1 MSPVSVV
8 APVSASIAAMY
19 QDALLAHHRAP
30 HNRRVIE
37 APSASGARKNPVCGD
52 EITVMVS
59 LIGDVV
65 RDVAFTGRSCSIAT
79 ASASMMTDAVRG
91 LTISESLALA
101 DAVDR
106 MLHAAGGSAGSS
118 EAGAEPLPDPL
129 TPLRGV
135 APFPG
140 RHGCAM
146 LPWQA
151 LREALRAPAANR

>member
-1 MSPVSVV
+1 MSTA
-8 APVSASIAAMY
+8 APFTASIAAMY

-30 HNRRVIE
+30 HNRRVLE
-37 APSASGARKNPVCGD
+37 APTASGARRNPVCGD
-52 EITVMVS
+52 EIGGMVA
-59 LIGDVV
+59 LDADVV

-79 ASASMMTDAVRG
+79 ASASMMTDAVAG
-91 LTISESLALA
+91 LTVGEALAVA

-106 MLHAAGGSAGSS
+106 MLHAVGAVGSAPSVLP
-118 EAGAEPLPDPL
+118 EAL
-129 TPLRGV
+129 TPLLGV

-151 LREALRAPAANR
+151 LREALAAKRSHE

>member
-1 MSPVSVV
+1 M
-8 APVSASIAAMY
+8 APFTASIAAMY

-30 HNRRVIE
+30 HNRRVIDT
-37 APSASGARKNPVCGD
+37 PTVSGARKNPVCGD

-59 LIGDVV
+59 LASDVV
-65 RDVAFTGRSCSIAT
+65 HEVAFIGRSCSIAT
-79 ASASMMTDAVRG
+79 ASASMMTDAVQG
-91 LTISESLALA
+91 LAVGEALALA

-106 MLHAAGGSAGSS
+106 MLHSAGGSS
-118 EAGAEPLPDPL
+118 ESAPETLPESL

-151 LREALRAPAANR
+151 LREALTGKR

>member
-1 MSPVSVV
+1 MSSV
-8 APVSASIAAMY
+8 APFTASIAAMY
-19 QDALLAHHRAP
+19 QDGLLAHHRAP
-30 HNRRVIE
+30 RNRRVID
-37 APSASGARKNPVCGD
+37 APTAIGARKNPVCGD

-59 LIGDVV
+59 LDADAV

-79 ASASMMTDAVRG
+79 ASASMMTDAVTG
-91 LTISESLALA
+91 LTVGAALAVA

-106 MLHAAGGSAGSS
+106 MLHASGAVASV
-118 EAGAEPLPDPL
+118 EAVLPEAL
-129 TPLRGV
+129 TPLLGV

-151 LREALRAPAANR
+151 LREALAAKR

>member
-1 MSPVSVV
+1 MSTV
-8 APVSASIAAMY
+8 APFTPSIAAMY

-30 HNRRVIE
+30 LNRRVIE

-52 EITVMVS
+52 EITVMLS
-59 LIGDVV
+59 LEAGHVH
-65 RDVAFTGRSCSIAT
+65 DVAFTGRGCSIST

-91 LTISESLALA
+91 LAVPEALALA

-106 MLHAAGGSAGSS
+106 MLHAS
-118 EAGAEPLPDPL
+118 GAATCGETALPGPL
-129 TPLRGV
+129 TPLLGV
-135 APFPG
+135 APFAG

-151 LREALRAPAANR
+151 LRDALTGKR

>member
-1 MSPVSVV
+1 MSGV
-8 APVSASIAAMY
+8 APFTASIAAMY

-37 APSASGARKNPVCGD
+37 AATASGARKNPVCGD

-59 LIGDVV
+59 LDAEVV
-65 RDVAFTGRSCSIAT
+65 RDAAFTGRNCSIAT
-79 ASASMMTDAVRG
+79 ASASMMTDAVQG
-91 LTISESLALA
+91 LAVSQALALA

-106 MLHAAGGSAGSS
+106 MLHAS
-118 EAGAEPLPDPL
+118 GADVSVETALPESL

-151 LREALRAPAANR
+151 LREALTGKR

>member
-1 MSPVSVV
+1 MSSV
-8 APVSASIAAMY
+8 APFTASIAAMY

-37 APSASGARKNPVCGD
+37 SPSAVGARKNPVCGD
-52 EITVMVS
+52 DITVMVTLES
-59 LIGDVV
+59 DAV
-65 RDVAFTGRSCSIAT
+65 RDVAFTGRGCSIAT
-79 ASASMMTDAVRG
+79 ASASMMTDAVLG
-91 LTISESLALA
+91 LTVSDALALA

-106 MLHAAGGSAGSS
+106 MLHPDAGQAGSAD
-118 EAGAEPLPDPL
+118 AVPEPLPDAL

-151 LREALRAPAANR
+151 LREALTAKR

>member
-1 MSPVSVV
+1 MTTV

-19 QDALLAHHRAP
+19 QDALLSHHRAP

-59 LIGDVV
+59 LVGDVV
-65 RDVAFTGRSCSIAT
+65 QDVAFTGRGCSIST
-79 ASASMMTDAVRG
+79 ASASMMTDAVQG
-91 LTISESLALA
+91 LAIGEAVALA

-106 MLHAAGGSAGSS
+106 MLHPAGRSAGAQSAV
-118 EAGAEPLPDPL
+118 EALPELL

-151 LREALRAPAANR
+151 LREALTGKR

>member
-1 MSPVSVV
+1 
-8 APVSASIAAMY
+8 MY

-37 APSASGARKNPVCGD
+37 APTARGERRNPVCGD
-52 EITVMVS
+52 DIAVMVS
-59 LIGDVV
+59 LSSGIVHDVG
-65 RDVAFTGRSCSIAT
+65 FTGRSCSIAT

-91 LTISESLALA
+91 LAVSGALAIA
-101 DAVDR
+101 DAVER
-106 MLHAAGGSAGSS
+106 MLHQAGGGGAGVD
-118 EAGAEPLPDPL
+118 AAPEPLPDSL
-129 TPLRGV
+129 TPLLGV

-151 LREALRAPAANR
+151 LREALTGKR

>member
-1 MSPVSVV
+1 MSGV
-8 APVSASIAAMY
+8 APFTASIGAMY
-19 QDALLAHHRAP
+19 QDALLAHYRAP

-37 APSASGARKNPVCGD
+37 APTASGVRKNPVCGD

-59 LIGDVV
+59 LQAGIVH
-65 RDVAFTGRSCSIAT
+65 DVAFTGRGCSIST
-79 ASASMMTDAVRG
+79 ASASMMTDVVLNLAV
-91 LTISESLALA
+91 SDALAVA

-106 MLHAAGGSAGSS
+106 MLRQALGESGSVNAAP
-118 EAGAEPLPDPL
+118 EPLPDVL

-151 LREALRAPAANR
+151 LREALAARR

>member
-1 MSPVSVV
+1 
-8 APVSASIAAMY
+8 MY

-37 APSASGARKNPVCGD
+37 SATGVGARRNPVCGD
-52 EITVMVS
+52 DVTVMVT
-59 LIGDVV
+59 LEANVV

-79 ASASMMTDAVRG
+79 ASASMMTDAVLG
-91 LTISESLALA
+91 LAVADALA
-101 DAVDR
+101 VATAVDR
-106 MLHAAGGSAGSS
+106 MLHTDANADAV
-118 EAGAEPLPDPL
+118 LPETL

-151 LREALRAPAANR
+151 LREALAAKR

>member
-1 MSPVSVV
+1 
-8 APVSASIAAMY
+8 MY
-19 QDALLAHHRAP
+19 QDGLLAHHRAP
-30 HNRRVIE
+30 RNRRMID
-37 APSASGARKNPVCGD
+37 APTAIGARKNPVCGD

-59 LIGDVV
+59 LDADAV

-79 ASASMMTDAVRG
+79 ASASMMTDAVTG
-91 LTISESLALA
+91 LTVGAALAVA

-106 MLHAAGGSAGSS
+106 MLHTTATDANAD
-118 EAGAEPLPDPL
+118 AVLPETL

-140 RHGCAM
+140 RHGCAL

-151 LREALRAPAANR
+151 LREALAAKR

>member
-1 MSPVSVV
+1 MSTGV
-8 APVSASIAAMY
+8 PVSASIAAMY

-37 APSASGARKNPVCGD
+37 APSGSGTRKNPVCGD

-59 LIGDVV
+59 LAGDVV
-65 RDVAFTGRSCSIAT
+65 QDVAFTGRGCSIAT
-79 ASASMMTDAVRG
+79 ASASMMTDAVQG
-91 LTISESLALA
+91 LAISEALVLA

-106 MLHAAGGSAGSS
+106 MLHPAAGSS
-118 EAGAEPLPDPL
+118 DSVPPTVPELL

-151 LREALRAPAANR
+151 LREALRASAASNR

>member
-1 MSPVSVV
+1 MSTA
-8 APVSASIAAMY
+8 APFTASIAAMY

-37 APSASGARKNPVCGD
+37 SPTAVGARKNPVCGD
-52 EITVMVS
+52 DITVMVS
-59 LIGDVV
+59 LESDAV

-91 LTISESLALA
+91 LSVSEALALA

-106 MLHAAGGSAGSS
+106 MLHPDLGGASGADAAP
-118 EAGAEPLPDPL
+118 EPLPDAL

-151 LREALRAPAANR
+151 LREALTAKR

>member
-1 MSPVSVV
+1 MTPLT
-8 APVSASIAAMY
+8 AGIAAMY

-30 HNRRVIE
+30 HNRRRID
-37 APSASGARKNPVCGD
+37 APSASAARKNPVCGD
-52 EITVMVS
+52 EITVMIVCDT
-59 LIGDVV
+59 DVV
-65 RDVAFTGRSCSIAT
+65 RDVAFTGRGCSIAT

-91 LTISESLALA
+91 IAVSDALGLA

-106 MLHAAGGSAGSS
+106 MLHQAGGRGAASS
-118 EAGAEPLPDPL
+118 TGVEAAPERLPDVLSPL
-129 TPLRGV
+129 LGV

-151 LREALRAPAANR
+151 LREAVAGTR

>member
-1 MSPVSVV
+1 
-8 APVSASIAAMY
+8 MY

-37 APSASGARKNPVCGD
+37 TPSASGARKNPVCGD

-59 LIGDVV
+59 LASDLVQ
-65 RDVAFTGRSCSIAT
+65 DVAFTGRSCSIAT
-79 ASASMMTDAVRG
+79 ASASMMTDAVQG
-91 LTISESLALA
+91 LAVGEALALT

-106 MLHAAGGSAGSS
+106 MLHSAGGNAGSS
-118 EAGAEPLPDPL
+118 ESATETLPELL

-135 APFPG
+135 APFAG

-151 LREALRAPAANR
+151 LREALRAPASGNRLGLAASG

>member
-1 MSPVSVV
+1 MSTV
-8 APVSASIAAMY
+8 ASFTASIAAMY

-37 APSASGARKNPVCGD
+37 TPSAVGARKNPVCGD
-52 EITVMVS
+52 DITVMVS
-59 LIGDVV
+59 LESEAGRDHV

-91 LTISESLALA
+91 LAVSDALALA

-106 MLHAAGGSAGSS
+106 MLHPDPGGTGAADGTP
-118 EAGAEPLPDPL
+118 EPLPDAL

-151 LREALRAPAANR
+151 LREALTAKR

>member
-1 MSPVSVV
+1 
-8 APVSASIAAMY
+8 MY

-30 HNRRVIE
+30 HNRRVID
-37 APSASGARKNPVCGD
+37 APTASGARKNPVCGD
-52 EITVMVS
+52 DITVMVT
-59 LIGDVV
+59 LDADIV
-65 RDVAFTGRSCSIAT
+65 RDVAFTGRGCSIST
-79 ASASMMTDAVRG
+79 ASASMMTDAVLG
-91 LTISESLALA
+91 LAVGDALAVA

-106 MLHAAGGSAGSS
+106 MLHPVGGSTGST
-118 EAGAEPLPDPL
+118 ETAPEPLPDAL

-151 LREALRAPAANR
+151 LREALTAKR